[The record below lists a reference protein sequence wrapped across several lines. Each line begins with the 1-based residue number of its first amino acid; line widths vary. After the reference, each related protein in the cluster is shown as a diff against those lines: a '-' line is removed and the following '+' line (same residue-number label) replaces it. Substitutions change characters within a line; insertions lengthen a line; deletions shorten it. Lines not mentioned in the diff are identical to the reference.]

1 MAAIRA
7 AWCRLLAMNTA
18 TPAPSQQAV
27 PAPLGFAS
35 RRESL
40 AVRSTAESGV
50 NLVSLLSVL
59 TVFWCYVAV
68 SNVLYATNM
77 QATLREPHVF
87 AGWLPRM
94 LQHLFLYP
102 FLVACVWTSL
112 RVGWQR
118 LWLTVPIQLALAL
131 FFSILAKPAL
141 GLGEALASP
150 DTPMKHEPMSGMIEA
165 LPGWLA
171 SATSFLLTYGF
182 GLALITGLL
191 WYQRYRD
198 SQLRFTALER
208 SLASTRL
215 SALRMQ
221 LSPHT
226 LFNLLH
232 TIRGQIGWDPTSAQT
247 MVVQL
252 SDVLRRLLTAGERDF
267 SRLSDEI
274 EFVRLY
280 LELQRSRF
288 SDRLNIRMSDLGEIS
303 KLWVPSL
310 ILQPLVENAVTHGL
324 AGHAGPV
331 QINVEVCVDGQL
343 LMLRVVNTIAP
354 DAMAGPQG
362 IGLRNVRERL
372 SLHFG
377 DAATLHAGATGSG
390 TWISDIHMPL
400 VLDARASERSTN

>member
-1 MAAIRA
+1 MPAAS
-7 AWCRLLAMNTA
+7 
-18 TPAPSQQAV
+18 SQSAISV
-27 PAPLGFAS
+27 PLGLASQRPAVAAS
-35 RRESL
+35 RPGASR
-40 AVRSTAESGV
+40 VDW
-50 NLVSLLSVL
+50 VSLLSVL
-59 TVFWCYVAV
+59 TVFWCYVAL
-68 SNVLYATNM
+68 SNVLYANSM
-77 QATLREPHVF
+77 QATLEQPHVF
-87 AGWLPRM
+87 AGWLPRV

-102 FLVACVWTSL
+102 FLVASVWTSL
-112 RVGWQR
+112 RVGWQPMWR
-118 LWLTVPIQLALAL
+118 TSPIQLALAL
-131 FFSILAKPAL
+131 FFAILAKPAL
-141 GLGEALASP
+141 TLGEMCAGVDDGMS
-150 DTPMKHEPMSGMIEA
+150 MKHERWAGMLEE

-198 SQLRFTALER
+198 TQLRFTALER
-208 SLASTRL
+208 SLAATRL

-232 TIRGQIGWDPTSAQT
+232 TIRGQIGWDPASAQT

-274 EFVRLY
+274 ELVRLY

-288 SDRLNIRMSDLGEIS
+288 SDRLSIRMPELGDLS
-303 KLWVPSL
+303 RLWVPSL

-324 AGHAGPV
+324 SGHAGPV
-331 QINVEVCVDGQL
+331 QINVEVTANEQVL
-343 LMLRVVNTIAP
+343 ILRVVNTIAP
-354 DAMAGPQG
+354 GAMAGPHG
-362 IGLRNVRERL
+362 IGLRNIRERL

-377 DAATLHAGATGSG
+377 DAATLHASAIDNG
-390 TWISDIHMPL
+390 TWLSEVHMPL
-400 VLDARASERSTN
+400 VRDVSGGERRAH

>member
-1 MAAIRA
+1 M
-7 AWCRLLAMNTA
+7 TS
-18 TPAPSQQAV
+18 APSQEAM
-27 PAPLGFAS
+27 PAPLGLTS
-35 RRESL
+35 RRARL
-40 AVRSTAESGV
+40 AARRIGESGV
-50 NLVSLLSVL
+50 DWVSLLSVL

-68 SNVLYATNM
+68 SNVLYANSM
-77 QATLREPHVF
+77 QATLTQPHVF
-87 AGWLPRM
+87 AGWLPRI

-112 RVGWQR
+112 RVGWVP
-118 LWLTVPIQLALAL
+118 LWRTIPLQVVLGL

-141 GLGEALASP
+141 GLGEALCST
-150 DTPMKHEPMSGMIEA
+150 DMSGSMKHEQWSGMHEEWSGMIDA

-232 TIRGQIGWDPTSAQT
+232 TIRGQIGWDPSSAQT

-288 SDRLNIRMSDLGEIS
+288 SDRLSIRMPDLGEIS
-303 KLWVPSL
+303 NLWVPSL

-324 AGHAGPV
+324 AGHAAPV
-331 QINVEVCVDGQL
+331 QIKVEVSADGQAL
-343 LMLRVVNTIAP
+343 TLRVVNTIAP
-354 DAMAGPQG
+354 GVTAGPQG

-377 DAATLHAGATGSG
+377 DAASLQAAASDSG
-390 TWISDIHMPL
+390 TWISEVHMPL
-400 VLDARASERSTN
+400 VRDVR